1 MQPSDIHPFP
11 VLRTSIEFGWVS
23 PSCRSF
29 ARRESGSD
37 VLERH
42 RMHGD
47 MRSFNKRRR
56 SRDRPVGNQFVASKP
71 NTELGICYC
80 TALLCLS
87 NGLLH
92 IRCGGGW
99 EMAIKSRS
107 SLRFRNTSEFRGE
120 HVSLSINWTAAV
132 VVVTTGCSSARKS
145 HHIQGTCQERG
156 GRIELSSRCRPYV
169 RIR

>member
-1 MQPSDIHPFP
+1 MSF
-11 VLRTSIEFGWVS
+11 V
-23 PSCRSF
+23 RSF
-29 ARRESGSD
+29 GRRESGSD

-107 SLRFRNTSEFRGE
+107 SLRCRNTSEFRGE

-145 HHIQGTCQERG
+145 HHIQGTWQERE

-169 RIR
+169 RIRM